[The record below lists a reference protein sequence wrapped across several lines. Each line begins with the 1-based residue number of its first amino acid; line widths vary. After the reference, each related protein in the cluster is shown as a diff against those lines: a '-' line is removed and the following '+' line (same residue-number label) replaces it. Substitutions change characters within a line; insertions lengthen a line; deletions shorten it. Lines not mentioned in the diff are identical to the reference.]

1 MNSKKIVLIDMDGVI
16 VDLQGHIKE
25 FSLKF
30 PEIAK
35 KYGDEPDHIP
45 GIFRNPKP
53 IEGAIEAIK
62 KLHESG
68 KYELIIATSASWGNP
83 YAASDKRFWIEEH
96 FGDLF
101 YKKMIITHRKDLLI
115 GDYLIDD
122 RDKNG
127 AGDFKGKLIDFGY
140 NHITDS
146 MNTYKTWDDVLKF
159 LLD

>member
-1 MNSKKIVLIDMDGVI
+1 MDGVI

-68 KYELIIATSASWGNP
+68 KYELIIATSASWVIDMQHQINV
-83 YAASDKRFWIEEH
+83 
-96 FGDLF
+96 FG
-101 YKKMIITHRKDLLI
+101 
-115 GDYLIDD
+115 
-122 RDKNG
+122 
-127 AGDFKGKLIDFGY
+127 
-140 NHITDS
+140 
-146 MNTYKTWDDVLKF
+146 
-159 LLD
+159 